1 MQSAI
6 VTMKTKPLI
15 ITGALV
21 VAIAIGA
28 GALYVYW
35 DQAVPLAAMA
45 INYVRSW
52 TAPPGTT
59 ETEVAA
65 NSTADTIVAS
75 LPVLASPPPPAF
87 VDDWPSYNKTLT
99 SERYSQLS
107 QINTK
112 NISKLKVLCVYDTK
126 QYTSF
131 ETGPIMV
138 NDALI
143 GTTEHD
149 IFSLDPANCRE
160 NWRTHEDYKPASLL
174 AVNRGAAYMDGLLF
188 RGTEDGRVLA
198 YDFKTGKRV
207 WETIIA
213 DPKIGESTP
222 ASPIA
227 WNGLVF
233 IGNAG
238 GDNKGVKGRMYA
250 LNAKTGKIVWE
261 FYLVPKTEGDPTRGP
276 QGATPLDMSTWKNA
290 SGTPITGGATWT
302 SYTLDPITGDLYVP
316 GGNPAPDFATGPR
329 EGANL
334 YSGSIVV
341 LDAKTGAY
349 KNHFKLVPKDW
360 HDWDV
365 STAPALIQ
373 TRGGRKLLSVA
384 PKDGHL
390 YGFDLATS
398 TMLYRTPTTRI
409 ENTEAPFAV
418 DKAVHFCPGTVGG
431 AEWNGPA
438 YDPQTNLILIGEVDW
453 CATVTLQKEKDIQAV
468 SLGKPWSAM
477 ATINPYHTYGVP
489 DSFGNWAGWV
499 YGVDADTG
507 VWKWRL
513 KSNYP
518 ILSGMT
524 PTAGGVVFFGDM
536 GGNFYAVDA
545 ANGQRLWSQKI
556 GGAIGGGV
564 ITYTVNGTQ
573 KVAVATGFTSILWPT
588 EVVTGKIVILGLGD
602 VPVSQRE
609 ASTAANRVIEP
620 MNSRECHED
629 FAFQGAGRRDSRDRS
644 QSACS
649 GRQHA

>member
-1 MQSAI
+1 
-6 VTMKTKPLI
+6 LI
-15 ITGALV
+15 IVCALV
-21 VAIAIGA
+21 VTGA
-28 GALYVYW
+28 VAAEALYVYW
-35 DQAVPLAAMA
+35 DQAVPIVGMA
-45 INYVRSW
+45 INYYRSLS
-52 TAPPGTT
+52 APAGTT
-59 ETEVAA
+59 STELAPGSSSAGAVPASGPA
-65 NSTADTIVAS
+65 PTATPNAITG
-75 LPVLASPPPPAF
+75 
-87 VDDWPSYNKTLT
+87 DWPSYNKTLT

-112 NISKLKVLCVYDTK
+112 NVGKLKVLCTYDTGR
-126 QYTSF
+126 YTSF

-138 NDALI
+138 NGALI

-149 IFSLDPANCRE
+149 IFSIDPTNCHE
-160 NWRTHEDYKPASLL
+160 NWRTHVDYKPASLL
-174 AVNRGAAYMDGLLF
+174 AVNRGAAYLDGLLF

-198 YDFKTGKRV
+198 YDIKTGKRV
-207 WETIIA
+207 WEATIA

-222 ASPIA
+222 AAPIA

-250 LNAKTGKIVWE
+250 LDAKTGKIVWE

-276 QGATPLDMSTWKNA
+276 QGATPLDMTTWKNA
-290 SGTPITGGATWT
+290 PGTPITGGATWT
-302 SYTLDPITGDLYVP
+302 SYTLDPVTGELYIP
-316 GGNPAPDFATGPR
+316 GGNPAPDFAIGPR
-329 EGANL
+329 EGENL
-334 YSGSIVV
+334 YSGSVVV

-349 KNHFKLVPKDW
+349 KRDFKLVPKDW

-373 TRGGRKLLSVA
+373 TEGGKKLLSVA

-390 YGFDLATS
+390 YGFDLATN
-398 TMLYRTPTTRI
+398 TMLYRTPVTRI
-409 ENTEAPFAV
+409 ENADAPFAI

-453 CATVTLQKEKDIQAV
+453 CATVRLQNDEQIQEV
-468 SLGKPWSAM
+468 KPGKPWSGM
-477 ATINPYHTYGVP
+477 ATINPYRTYGTP

-499 YGVDADTG
+499 YAADADTG

-524 PTAGGVVFFGDM
+524 PTAGGIVFFGDM
-536 GGNFYAVDA
+536 GGNFYVLDA
-545 ANGQRLWSQKI
+545 ANGQRLWGQKI

-564 ITYTVNGTQ
+564 ITYTADGAQ
-573 KVAVATGFTSILWPT
+573 RVAVATGFTSILWPT
-588 EVVTGKIVILGLGD
+588 EVVTGKIVILGLGNATA
-602 VPVSQRE
+602 SQ
-609 ASTAANRVIEP
+609 
-620 MNSRECHED
+620 
-629 FAFQGAGRRDSRDRS
+629 
-644 QSACS
+644 
-649 GRQHA
+649 

>member
-1 MQSAI
+1 MSSMKNKLLIIAGVLVAI
-6 VTMKTKPLI
+6 VAT
-15 ITGALV
+15 
-21 VAIAIGA
+21 A
-28 GALYVYW
+28 GGTVNAYW
-35 DQAVPLAAMA
+35 DQVVPLAGMA
-45 INYVRSW
+45 INYARSW
-52 TAPPGTT
+52 SAPSGTT
-59 ETEVAA
+59 TTELAA
-65 NSTADTIVAS
+65 AAPEAAGA
-75 LPVLASPPPPAF
+75 PVPSPSSAARPSEAAAGH
-87 VDDWPSYNKTLT
+87 WPSYNKTLT

-107 QINTK
+107 QINTT
-112 NISKLKVLCVYDTK
+112 NVGKLKVLCTYDTG

-138 NDALI
+138 NNALI

-149 IFSLDPANCRE
+149 IFSLDPTNCHE

-207 WETIIA
+207 WETTVA
-213 DPKIGESTP
+213 DPKLGESTP
-222 ASPIA
+222 AAPIA
-227 WNGLVF
+227 WDGLVF

-250 LNAKTGKIVWE
+250 LDAKTGKIVWE
-261 FYLVPKTEGDPTRGP
+261 FYLVPKTAGDPIRGP
-276 QGATPLDMSTWKNA
+276 QGATPLNISTWKNA
-290 SGTPITGGATWT
+290 SGTPITGGGTWT
-302 SYTLDPITGDLYVP
+302 SYTLDPTTGELFIP

-329 EGANL
+329 EGTNL
-334 YSGSIVV
+334 YSGSVVV

-349 KNHFKLVPKDW
+349 KSHFKLVPKDW

-373 TRGGRKLLSVA
+373 TRGGKKLLSVA

-390 YGFDLATS
+390 YGFDLATN

-409 ENTEAPFAV
+409 ENAEAPFATT
-418 DKAVHFCPGTVGG
+418 KAVHFCPGTVGG

-453 CATVTLQKEKDIQAV
+453 CATVTLQKDKDIQAV
-468 SLGKPWSAM
+468 SPGKPWSAM
-477 ATINPYHTYGVP
+477 ATINPYDTYGVP
-489 DSFGNWAGWV
+489 DSFGDWAGWV
-499 YGVDADTG
+499 YAVDADTG

-524 PTAGGVVFFGDM
+524 PTAGGIAFFGDM
-536 GGNFYAVDA
+536 GGNFYALNA
-545 ANGQRLWSQKI
+545 ANGQRLWGQKI

-564 ITYTVNGTQ
+564 ITYTAKGAQ
-573 KVAVATGFTSILWPT
+573 RVAVATGFTSILWPT
-588 EVVTGKIVILGLGD
+588 EVVTGKITILGLGD
-602 VPVSQRE
+602 AL
-609 ASTAANRVIEP
+609 ASR
-620 MNSRECHED
+620 
-629 FAFQGAGRRDSRDRS
+629 
-644 QSACS
+644 
-649 GRQHA
+649 